1 MTKDNLISVVLGVL
15 IGFIA
20 GYLLHEVMAARQPP
34 RFAASPGTAPGAA
47 PLPPGGDPQ
56 GGMPQGAFQPSPD
69 MPPGQQP
76 PMGAPPAAGGGAPM
90 QEIQQL
96 RDRVAQNPNDA
107 DAVRQLADMNFE
119 IANWQRAKEL
129 YARYVELRP
138 DDLDVISDLGVVE
151 RELGNFDE
159 ALRLFDQVQQK
170 NPDHWQSMYNE
181 VIVLAFNKRDFAGAE
196 STLQRLRQ
204 LQPDNPNVQ
213 RLADEVEKQRNA
225 A

>member
-34 RFAASPGTAPGAA
+34 RFAASSGTNPGAVS
-47 PLPPGGDPQ
+47 PQ

-76 PMGAPPAAGGGAPM
+76 PMGDPGAPAGAAGGAPM

-96 RDRVAQNPNDA
+96 RERVAQNPNDA

-119 IANWQRAKEL
+119 IANWQRAQEL

-170 NPDHWQSMYNE
+170 KPDHWQSMYNE
-181 VIVLAFNKRDFAGAE
+181 VIVLAFNKRDFDGAAT
-196 STLQRLRQ
+196 TLQRLRQ